1 MRRFLLGRTLSTAVT
16 LVGLATAVFFL
27 MKLLPGDQATMAAG
41 RNASPEQIA
50 LFRERLGL
58 DEPLPV
64 QYLSYLGRLLHGDFG
79 QSAVTL
85 QPVVTDL
92 RNLMPSTVELVVVAT
107 VLSIAGA
114 VLLAL
119 VTATRAQG
127 RADTALRVAA
137 VAAGGIPVFWLAF
150 LLQWLVGTELRWLP
164 VAGQLSTDT
173 VVPVR
178 TGFVTADALLAGD
191 PAAFGDALLH
201 LVLPA
206 IVLAL
211 PAAAGLFRTLR
222 ASMLSALESD
232 YVAVARAKGVSMRG
246 VVTGHVLRNAAIPSV
261 SLAGLQIG
269 WTFAGVVL
277 VESVFGRQGIGSYLT
292 TAVTQKDTQAVF
304 GAVLLIGAIT
314 VLVNFAVDCA
324 QLGLDPRVRRAQLAA
339 A

>member
-1 MRRFLLGRTLSTAVT
+1 MGRFLLSRAGTTAVT
-16 LVGLATAVFFL
+16 LWGLATAVFLL

-41 RNASPEQIA
+41 RNASPEQIE

-64 QYLSYLGRLLHGDFG
+64 QYVKFLGRLLHGDFG

-119 VTATRAQG
+119 VTAARQ
-127 RADTALRVAA
+127 RRDTFLRVAA
-137 VAAGGIPVFWLAF
+137 VAAGGVPVFWLAF
-150 LLQWLVGTELRWLP
+150 LLQWVIGTELRWLP
-164 VAGQLSTDT
+164 VAGQISTDV

-178 TGFVTADALLAGD
+178 TGFVTVDALLNSD

-201 LVLPA
+201 LILPA
-206 IVLAL
+206 LVLAL

-232 YVAVARAKGVSMRG
+232 YVSVARSKGVPMRG
-246 VVTGHVLRNAAIPSV
+246 IVTGHVLRNAAIPSV
-261 SLAGLQIG
+261 SLAGLQVG

-304 GAVLLIGAIT
+304 GAVLFIGLIT
-314 VLVNFAVDCA
+314 VLVNFAVDVV